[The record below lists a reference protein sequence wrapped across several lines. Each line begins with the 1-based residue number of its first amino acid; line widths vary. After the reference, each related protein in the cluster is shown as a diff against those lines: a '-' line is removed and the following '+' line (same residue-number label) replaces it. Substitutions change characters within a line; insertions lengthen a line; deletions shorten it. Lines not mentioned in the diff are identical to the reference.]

1 MSILHMSGAGHLAG
15 AIDSL
20 RLFLHVISATIWVGG
35 QFTLAAL
42 VPVLKQR
49 DLELPKKVARKFN
62 QIAWPAFGLLVITGA
77 WNLSVVS
84 KGATANYHAVIA
96 AKMLAVALSGG
107 AAYLHTQA
115 KSTKSLAIWGALS
128 GLAAISA
135 TYLGVLL
142 AG

>member
-1 MSILHMSGAGHLAG
+1 MSVGHLASG
-15 AIDSL
+15 VDSI
-20 RLFLHVISATIWVGG
+20 RLFLHVIAATIWVGG

-42 VPVLKQR
+42 VPVLKAR
-49 DLELPKKVARKFN
+49 DPELPKKVARKFN
-62 QIAWPAFGLLVITGA
+62 QVAWPAFGLLVITGA

-84 KGATANYHAVIA
+84 KGASTNYHAVIG
-96 AKMLAVALSGG
+96 AKMLAATLSGL
-107 AAYLHTQA
+107 AAYLHTKA